1 MAQRRSAHGAD
12 GKTNVAGM
20 NGRLNGR
27 RTAFGI
33 ILPKWVCFGL
43 LIILLGCEQNLVPTS
58 PELESRFNDEQPA
71 LSGDGRLLAFVSN
84 REGTRSIWLY
94 DLRDR
99 RFIPLPRLNRRDAI
113 AESPSLSYTGRYL
126 AYLASDTARPEIE
139 LYDRATQQAQIITIG
154 YRGWFRNPKLSPDG
168 RYIAFE
174 SGTRGQWDIEVFD
187 RGSNIELDIPD
198 YQRTP
203 ATSPSP
209 SP

>member
-1 MAQRRSAHGAD
+1 MSIKPGFSFCSLPSASCLVFTQARSQVIQKGAIA
-12 GKTNVAGM
+12 VF
-20 NGRLNGR
+20 LLLL
-27 RTAFGI
+27 TA
-33 ILPKWVCFGL
+33 
-43 LIILLGCEQNLVPTS
+43 CEQPLLPTS
-58 PELESRFNDEQPA
+58 SELESRFNTEQPA
-71 LSGDGRLLAFVSN
+71 LSGDGRFLAFVSN
-84 REGTRSIWLY
+84 REGSRSIWLY
-94 DLRDR
+94 DRR
-99 RFIPLPRLNRRDAI
+99 EKRFIPLPRLNRRDAI
-113 AESPSLSYTGRYL
+113 AESPSLSYTGRYI

-139 LYDRATQQAQIITIG
+139 LYDRATQQTQVITIG

-187 RGSNIELDIPD
+187 RGPNIELDIPD